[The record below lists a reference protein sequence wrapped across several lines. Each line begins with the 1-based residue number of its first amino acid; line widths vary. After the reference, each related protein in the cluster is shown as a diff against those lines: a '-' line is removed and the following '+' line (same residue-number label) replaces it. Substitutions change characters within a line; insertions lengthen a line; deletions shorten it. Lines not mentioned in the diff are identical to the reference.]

1 MNYPRQESYKI
12 RAEILSPVHIGDGTE
27 LEPLEYVIKDRFY
40 KVNMEEWLS
49 ALSGEKTEE
58 FKKLT
63 GKDYA
68 QKTTLVALRKFV
80 KNNIDTGKYTEW
92 VVDVSDDARNKY
104 DEKFDETEN
113 QLTMS
118 PFIRT
123 GNKPFLPGSSI
134 KGALKTAYLNFLKKN
149 SPVLKEKNRADL
161 VEGELF
167 KANIEGRDG
176 RIRFDIDKDPFRA
189 IKIKDAFLPEGAT
202 FFGEVINYNKK
213 DGRLN
218 PTTIQILSEVTY
230 GSLIE
235 KPVSMEFEISLDKKV
250 LCNRESGIDKIHETI
265 SLNSLLEACD
275 NFYRSALNE
284 EKDKF
289 LSGVSGGDVIGKV
302 YQQILDHAKGGYLFR
317 LGWGSGLISMT
328 IAQDIRTERRYGKS
342 KHLVMGKYPM
352 GFIKLHTGKQGLSV
366 PP

>member
-1 MNYPRQESYKI
+1 MNYPRQETYKI
-12 RAEILSPVHIGDGTE
+12 KAEILTPVHIGDGTE
-27 LEPLEYVIKDRFY
+27 LEPLEYVIKDKFY

-49 ALSGEKTEE
+49 TLSGEKAEE

-68 QKTTLVALRKFV
+68 QKTTMVALRTFV
-80 KNNIDTGKYTEW
+80 RNTIDIGKYTEW
-92 VVDVSDDARNKY
+92 TVNVSNEAKKKY
-104 DEKFDETEN
+104 DEKFDEPEN
-113 QLTMS
+113 QLSMS

-123 GNKPFLPGSSI
+123 GSKPYLPGSSL
-134 KGALKTAYLNFLKKN
+134 KGALRTAYLNYLKRT
-149 SPVLKEKNRADL
+149 SQSLKEKNRAAL

-167 KANIEGRDG
+167 KTNIEGRDG

-202 FFGEVINYNKK
+202 FFGEVTNYNKR
-213 DGRLN
+213 DGRIN

-230 GSLIE
+230 GSLIG
-235 KPVSMEFEISLDKKV
+235 KPVSVELEISLDKKV
-250 LCNRESGIDKIHETI
+250 LCNRESGIDVLHEKVDVQ
-265 SLNSLLEACD
+265 SLLKACD
-275 NFYRSALNE
+275 NFYRNALNE

-289 LSGVSGGDVIGKV
+289 LSGIGGGEVIGKV
-302 YQQILDHAKGGYLFR
+302 YQQILDYAKGGYLFR

-328 IAQDIRTERRYGKS
+328 IAQELRTERRYGKS

-352 GFIKLHTGKQGLSV
+352 GFLKLSIYS
-366 PP
+366 